1 MQEIKQILYP
11 TDFSERSQLGYHYCL
26 ELAKQFGATVHVLHV
41 NRIDFGVPMNDTIAY
56 KIIEE
61 RQKLVQAKLEHFAM
75 LEDSDKQALKEG
87 VEIKTYALAGIA
99 EEEIIAFSKSEA
111 IDLIVMPTKGEH
123 NLLESMFGSVTT
135 AVSAVAPCPILILPE
150 KAVYRPIKDIA
161 YATDFSEE
169 NTANLQ
175 TVLDVVGFFQTRLHL
190 VHVYQK
196 ERATIAE
203 LRKIIEEVSDN
214 QMVAYHE
221 LQGDTVPKGIDNFL
235 QEQEV
240 DLLMAY
246 SPSKNFFERL
256 FRLGTTRHL
265 LHQVTCPL
273 MIIH

>member
-26 ELAKQFGATVHVLHV
+26 ELAKQLKAAVHVLHV

-61 RQKLVQAKLEHFAM
+61 RKKLVQAKLEDFAM
-75 LEDSDKQALKEG
+75 LVGADKSALKEG
-87 VEIKTYALAGIA
+87 VEIHTHALAGIA

-111 IDLIVMPTKGEH
+111 MDLIVMPTKGEH

-150 KAVYRPIKDIA
+150 KANFRPIKDIA

-169 NTANLQ
+169 NTAKLK
-175 TVLDVVGFFQTRLHL
+175 TVLDVVAFFQTTLHL

-203 LRKIIEEVSDN
+203 LRKIIAGVADN
-214 QMVAYHE
+214 QAVAYHE
-221 LQGDTVPKGIDNFL
+221 LQGDTVPKGIDSFL

-273 MIIH
+273 MIVH